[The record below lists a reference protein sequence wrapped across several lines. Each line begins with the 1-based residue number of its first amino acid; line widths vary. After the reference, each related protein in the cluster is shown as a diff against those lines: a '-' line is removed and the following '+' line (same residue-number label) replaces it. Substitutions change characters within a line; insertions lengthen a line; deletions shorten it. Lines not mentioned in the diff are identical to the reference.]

1 MVVVDNNYYTFPWIV
16 TRIIIYLQRKH
27 SNSEV
32 SFNVII
38 FESYESNLNMAVL
51 LRRDLTFLFQTE
63 VQRAVPFHGLR
74 VFVCSAGYCPSL
86 TGLWLFSPVRT
97 ALFEGGEGLYSAHSV
112 SRVLNIVSSLHILF
126 FFFNNFL
133 QCKLGTNLSWVLS
146 IYNLKINFS
155 NVIYRLISNLRK
167 MSGF

>member
-16 TRIIIYLQRKH
+16 TRIIIYLQRQH

-63 VQRAVPFHGLR
+63 VQRAVPSMAFMYSCAQPVIVLASLAYDFSLLSEQHSLR
-74 VFVCSAGYCPSL
+74 EGRDYTVLTQSL
-86 TGLWLFSPVRT
+86 GSWVL
-97 ALFEGGEGLYSAHSV
+97 SV
-112 SRVLNIVSSLHILF
+112 PYTYF

-167 MSGF
+167 MNGF